1 MKSLMVA
8 GIAVGLIG
16 CQGGGEKKVTLENQ
30 NDKISYS
37 IGVNIGS
44 SFKRDSIVVDPE
56 IVLRGMKDASLDST
70 KRLMTEAQVQETI
83 VAFRQDMEKKKM
95 EQARAA
101 GDRNKV
107 EGEAF
112 LAANKSRPGVVT
124 LPSGLQYEVITEGKG
139 VRPKPDQAVTA
150 HYRGTLIDG
159 TEFDNT
165 YKRGEPAVFPVNRGI
180 PGWTEALQLMK
191 VGSKWKLYIPSTLG
205 FGERSPGGQ
214 IGPNQALIFEIELL
228 SIHG

>member
-1 MKSLMVA
+1 MKSLMVV

-16 CQGGGEKKVTLENQ
+16 CQGGGEKKVTLETQ
-30 NDKISYS
+30 NDKVSYS
-37 IGVNIGS
+37 IGVNIGNS
-44 SFKRDSIVVDPE
+44 LKRDSIVVEPE
-56 IVLRGMKDASLDST
+56 IVLRGMKDASLDSA
-70 KRLMTEAQVQETI
+70 KRLLTEAQVQEII
-83 VAFRQDMEKKKM
+83 VAFRQEMEKKKM

-101 GDRNKV
+101 GDKNKV

-112 LAANKSRPGVVT
+112 LAANKTRPGVVT

-139 VRPKPDQAVTA
+139 VRPKPDQAVTT

-159 TEFDNT
+159 TEFDSS
-165 YKRGEPAVFPVNRGI
+165 YKRGEPAVFPVNRVI

-191 VGSKWKLYIPSTLG
+191 VGSKWKLYVPAALAY
-205 FGERSPGGQ
+205 GERSPGGQ
-214 IGPNQALIFEIELL
+214 IGPNQTLMFEIELL